1 MIWLL
6 QFLSLLSG
14 LGPGNTVSQTQAPP
28 LLVDGVLGESVTFP
42 LKFSAKE
49 EIQSITWLHNRTSII
64 FIPKDAAQS
73 QVTDPKRKDRLKV
86 IQSSSLQINNLT
98 MADSGPYRAQIST
111 ATSVEMYDYNL
122 SIFRRLRNLQVANHT
137 QLFEN
142 GSCEIQLTCS
152 VENPNDHAS
161 FRWQVAGN
169 TILEEANLTIF
180 WEPKD
185 SSEETYTC
193 IAKNPVSNLSF
204 SFSVQS
210 LCKGVFNEKSQLS
223 VILCS
228 ILVPSLIC
236 IVVSLIVW
244 KKKKVAGS
252 LHFSTQQT
260 QSPAEAPRGPSGNE
274 PARPENTVYAQVT
287 HPNTKTEIPIPMK
300 NNDSST
306 IYSTICQPKQGNCS

>member
-14 LGPGNTVSQTQAPP
+14 LGPGNTVSQTQARP
-28 LLVDGVLGESVTFP
+28 LLVDGVLGESVTLP
-42 LKFSAKE
+42 LKFPAKE
-49 EIQSITWLHNRTSII
+49 EIQSITWLHNGASII
-64 FIPKDAAQS
+64 FIPKEPAQS
-73 QVTDPKRKDRLKV
+73 QVTDPTRKDRLKV

-98 MADSGPYRAQIST
+98 MADSGPYRAQITT
-111 ATSVEMYDYNL
+111 ATSREMYDYNL

-169 TILEEANLTIF
+169 TILEEANLTIS

-210 LCKGVFNEKSQLS
+210 LCKGGFNKKNQLS
-223 VILCS
+223 VILWS
-228 ILVPSLIC
+228 TLVPSLIC
-236 IVVSLIVW
+236 ISVSLILW
-244 KKKKVAGS
+244 KKKKVA
-252 LHFSTQQT
+252 
-260 QSPAEAPRGPSGNE
+260 AETPRDHSGNA
-274 PARPENTVYAQVT
+274 PACPENTVYAQVT

-306 IYSTICQPKQGNCS
+306 IYSTICQPKQPIPSRATILDNIV

>member
-1 MIWLL
+1 MIWWF

-14 LGPGNTVSQTQAPP
+14 LGPGNTDSQTQAPP
-28 LLVDGVLGESVTFP
+28 LPVDGVLGESVTLP
-42 LKFSAKE
+42 LKFSAEE
-49 EIQSITWLHNRTSII
+49 EIQSITWLHKTASVI
-64 FIPKDAAQS
+64 FIPKDPAQI
-73 QVTDPKRKDRLKV
+73 QVTDPTRKDRLKV

-98 MADSGPYRAQIST
+98 MADSGRYRAQITT
-111 ATSVEMYDYNL
+111 ATSREMYNYNL
-122 SIFRRLRNLQVANHT
+122 AIYSRLRNLQVANHT

-161 FRWQVAGN
+161 FRWQAAGN
-169 TILEEANLTIF
+169 TILEEANLTIS

-210 LCKGVFNEKSQLS
+210 LCK
-223 VILCS
+223 
-228 ILVPSLIC
+228 
-236 IVVSLIVW
+236 
-244 KKKKVAGS
+244 
-252 LHFSTQQT
+252 
-260 QSPAEAPRGPSGNE
+260 AETPRDDPGNE
-274 PARPENTVYAQVT
+274 PACPENTVYAQVT

-306 IYSTICQPKQGNCS
+306 IYSTICQPKQTYDFAKKVKAKEPFLP